1 MSDLKRFL
9 DAQAYNYADALEE
22 IKKGRKRSCWM
33 WYVFPQIQGLGRS
46 STARHYEICDLQEA
60 RDYLADEVLGGR
72 LLEICEAA
80 LAVDCDD
87 AVLVFGVPD
96 NLKLKSSMTL
106 FEAAAP
112 EREIFA
118 KVLEKYFYG
127 ERDRRTLKILERQER
142 ETQES
147 SAPNRR

>member
-22 IKKGRKRSCWM
+22 IKRGRKMSCWM
-33 WYVFPQIQGLGRS
+33 WYVFPQIQGLGQS
-46 STARHYEICDLQEA
+46 SVAKHYEIHDLQEA
-60 RDYLADEVLGGR
+60 RDYLADEVLGSR
-72 LLEICEAA
+72 LLEISEAA

-87 AVLVFGVPD
+87 AFLVFGVPD

-112 EREIFA
+112 EQEVFA
-118 KVLEKYFYG
+118 KVLEKYFQG
-127 ERDRRTLKILERQER
+127 ERDELTLRILEKY
-142 ETQES
+142 
-147 SAPNRR
+147 N